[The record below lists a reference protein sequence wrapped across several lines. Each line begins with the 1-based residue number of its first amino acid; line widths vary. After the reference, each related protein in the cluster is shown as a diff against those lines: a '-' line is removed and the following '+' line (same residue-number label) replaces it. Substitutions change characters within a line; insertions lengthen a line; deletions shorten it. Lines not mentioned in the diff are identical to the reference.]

1 MVGVGLDIWNEQ
13 QNDSPSPQKQDSHTM
28 PVRPRVIQAPV
39 QAPMV
44 PPMYRAPPGYN
55 VPVPQG
61 PVAMGPMPMGPMP
74 PPMFIAGI
82 PPPPPIAP
90 MPILKRTLRYINF
103 LLLNCCRF
111 QDVIK
116 SPCSLVS
123 FNQCFG
129 SGSACIR
136 IIGGL
141 LDPDPHG

>member
-61 PVAMGPMPMGPMP
+61 PVAMGPLPMGPMPMGPMP
-74 PPMFIAGI
+74 WAQGPVAPSVVSLGSDKSTSKNDNIFWMNIALVI
-82 PPPPPIAP
+82 II
-90 MPILKRTLRYINF
+90 ILLVIIVF
-103 LLLNCCRF
+103 LLCAT
-111 QDVIK
+111 K
-116 SPCSLVS
+116 K
-123 FNQCFG
+123 
-129 SGSACIR
+129 
-136 IIGGL
+136 L
-141 LDPDPHG
+141 LSKRNLTK

>member
-74 PPMFIAGI
+74 WAQGPVAPSVVSLGSDKSTSKNDNIFWMNIALVI
-82 PPPPPIAP
+82 II
-90 MPILKRTLRYINF
+90 ILLVIIVF
-103 LLLNCCRF
+103 LLCAT
-111 QDVIK
+111 K
-116 SPCSLVS
+116 K
-123 FNQCFG
+123 
-129 SGSACIR
+129 
-136 IIGGL
+136 L
-141 LDPDPHG
+141 LSKRNLTK

>member
-74 PPMFIAGI
+74 WAQGPVAPSVVSLGSDKSTSKNDNIFWMNIALVI
-82 PPPPPIAP
+82 II
-90 MPILKRTLRYINF
+90 ILLVIIVF
-103 LLLNCCRF
+103 LLCATKKLL
-111 QDVIK
+111 
-116 SPCSLVS
+116 S
-123 FNQCFG
+123 
-129 SGSACIR
+129 IR
-136 IIGGL
+136 NL
-141 LDPDPHG
+141 TK